1 MEETASPRNFGTGW
15 ISGALS
21 VVLAL
26 IGLAAVLCFHF
37 PAHLTIPD
45 IRAQY
50 PLALVRGL
58 VHLLLVSGFL
68 LGFTS
73 VMLRRNM
80 TLGLVGMGIVLLSAL
95 LGGSQVPIDGDMK
108 GDYYL
113 GLDYVLLILI
123 LYSAIFVPMEKLFGR
138 LKQDVFRKGWR
149 VDLTYFFVSTLLV
162 QLTTYLTLQ
171 PAIVL
176 FGWATFPQVQEAIR
190 SQSYWLQFLEIM
202 LLADFVQYWIHR
214 LFHEIPWLWR
224 FHAVHHSA
232 EVMDWM
238 AGNRL
243 HIVDLAITRSLIYV
257 PSFIL
262 GFDEVPMVA
271 YIVFVSL
278 HSVFIHANLRT
289 KFGPFRWVFSTPQYH
304 HWHHTAE
311 AEGINKNYAVHLPLL
326 DMVFGTFY
334 LPGNCWPQLYGVRD
348 NDVPQSYLAQWVYPF
363 RRKKEQQA
371 TNDDI
376 ST

>member
-1 MEETASPRNFGTGW
+1 MEESASPRRFGTGW

-21 VVLAL
+21 VVFAL
-26 IGLAAVLCFHF
+26 MGLAAVLCFHF
-37 PAHLTIPD
+37 PGHLTIPD
-45 IRAQY
+45 IRAHY
-50 PLALVRGL
+50 PLAVVRGV
-58 VHLLLVSGFL
+58 VHVLLVSGFL

-73 VMLRRNM
+73 VMLRQNK
-80 TLGLVGMGIVLLSAL
+80 TLGLVGMGIVLVSAL

-176 FGWATFPQVQEAIR
+176 FGWATFPGVQEAIR
-190 SQSYWLQFLEIM
+190 TQPYWLQFLEIM

-262 GFDEVPMVA
+262 GFDEIPMVA

-289 KFGPFRWVFSTPQYH
+289 KFGPLRWVFSTPQYH

-311 AEGINKNYAVHLPLL
+311 AEGINKNYAVHLPVL
-326 DMVFGTFY
+326 DMIFGTFH
-334 LPGNCWPQLYGVRD
+334 LPGDRWPQIYGVRG
-348 NDVPQSYLAQWVYPF
+348 NDVPQTYLAQWVYPF
-363 RRKKEQQA
+363 RRKKKPQTTSEE
-371 TNDDI
+371 T
-376 ST
+376 